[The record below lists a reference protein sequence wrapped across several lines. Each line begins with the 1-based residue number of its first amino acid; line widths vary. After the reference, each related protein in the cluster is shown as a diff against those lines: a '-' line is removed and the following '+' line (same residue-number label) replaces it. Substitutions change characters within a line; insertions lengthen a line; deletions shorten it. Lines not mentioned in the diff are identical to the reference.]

1 MIQTKKTLLASTIV
15 LALTGVTACGGGSS
29 STPASPTP
37 TPTPTPTNSAP
48 TDLALSSV
56 SVDENVAGAVIGDIT
71 VTDADAGD
79 THTYT
84 VNDARFEVANSQLKL
99 KADQTLDFE
108 AEPTVAV
115 TITVTDSGDATYSEE
130 FTLEVQDTVDVPNSY
145 SYESNFSSDSS
156 VSYTGQTARMVL
168 IMELF
173 NYIGSQ
179 LQADID
185 TGVLTSKAEVEA
197 KLLSYYDIDQNLWD
211 TVVADRPLTLSTTP
225 SIKQTSL
232 GQISSSRKDLLGKI
246 AGQDEVGQH
255 KDWSTEFEGWN
266 AKGST
271 NPDALARYFITAI
284 AENAQ
289 TYIDGALR
297 TDPAGETITSI
308 YISNNGHDLRQLLQ
322 KFLWGAVAFSQGVD
336 DYLDDDT
343 EGKGLLTDNTQPV
356 GTKAYTNLEHQ
367 FDEGFGY
374 FGATRDYN
382 QYNDNEISGKV
393 SSDADGRADWNGY
406 HDSDADGAIDLTSE
420 FIFGN
425 AVNAGKRD
433 RGATVAVDYSNGA
446 FTAFLTG
453 RAIINQAGGA
463 LSTEQMTA
471 LQAQRDAAV
480 LNWEMAIAATVVHY
494 INDTIADIN
503 KLGTADYSYSDSAKH
518 WSEMKGFALGLQF
531 NPRSPLTDEQYT
543 QLQDLLGMQSAL
555 TADDVAAYE
564 AKLIQAR
571 DIMQAAYQFDADNV
585 ANW

>member
-29 STPASPTP
+29 SPSPTP

-56 SVDENVAGAVIGDIT
+56 TVNENAAGAVIGDIT
-71 VTDADAGD
+71 VTDADAND
-79 THTYT
+79 THTLT
-84 VNDARFEVANSQLKL
+84 VDDARFEVVNSQLKL
-99 KADQTLDFE
+99 KADQQLDFE
-108 AEPTVAV
+108 SEPTVAV
-115 TITVTDSGDATYSEE
+115 SITVTDSGNATYSES
-130 FTLEVQDTVDVPNSY
+130 FTIEVTDTVDVPSTY
-145 SYESNFSSDSS
+145 SYESNFSSNSS

-173 NYIGSQ
+173 NYIGNQ

-185 TGVLTSKAEVEA
+185 SGELTSKAAVEA
-197 KLLSYYDIDQNLWD
+197 KLLSYYDINQELWD
-211 TVVADRPLTLSTTP
+211 NTVADRALTISTTP
-225 SIKQTSL
+225 GLKQTSL
-232 GQISSSRKDLLGKI
+232 GQITSSRKDLVGKI

-255 KDWSTEFEGWN
+255 KDWATDFEGWN

-271 NPDALARYFITAI
+271 NPDALARYFIAQI

-289 TYIDGALR
+289 THIDGSLR
-297 TDPAGETITSI
+297 TDPAGLTISKI
-308 YISNNGHDLRQLLQ
+308 YISDNGYDLRQLLQ
-322 KFLWGAVAFSQGVD
+322 KFLWGAVAFSQGTD

-343 EGKGLLTDNTQPV
+343 DGKGLRTDNTQPD
-356 GTKAYTNLEHQ
+356 GTKAYTKLEHQ

-393 SSDADGRADWNGY
+393 SSAADGRADWNGH
-406 HDSDADGAIDLTSE
+406 HDSDSDNAIDLTSE
-420 FIFGN
+420 YIFGN

-463 LSTEQMTA
+463 LSAEQMTA

-494 INDTIADIN
+494 INDTRADIA
-503 KLGTADYSYSDSAKH
+503 KLGTVDYSYADAAKH

-531 NPRSPLTDEQYT
+531 NPRSPLTDAQFT
-543 QLQDLLGMQSAL
+543 QLHELLGMQSAL
-555 TADDVAAYE
+555 VADDVAAYQD
-564 AKLIQAR
+564 KLTQAR
-571 DIMQAAYQFDADNV
+571 DILQAAYQFDAQNV

>member
-29 STPASPTP
+29 SSTSTP
-37 TPTPTPTNSAP
+37 TPTPSNSAP
-48 TDLALSSV
+48 TDISLSSLAISENAQGAVVGDV
-56 SVDENVAGAVIGDIT
+56 SVV
-71 VTDADAGD
+71 DADSGD
-79 THTYT
+79 TFTFAID
-84 VNDARFEVANSQLKL
+84 DARFEVASSQLKL
-99 KADQTLDFE
+99 KADQQLDFE
-108 AEPTVAV
+108 AEPTVAI
-115 TITVTDSGDATYSEE
+115 TITVTDSGDNTYSEA
-130 FTLEVQDTVDVPNSY
+130 FTLEVTDTVDVPTSY

-179 LQADID
+179 LQTDID
-185 TGVLTSKAEVEA
+185 NNVLTSKAAVEA
-197 KLLSYYDIDQNLWD
+197 KLLSFYDIDQNLWD
-211 TVVADRPLTLSTTP
+211 TVVADRALTISTTP
-225 SIKQTSL
+225 GLKQTSL
-232 GQISSSRKDLLGKI
+232 GQITSSRKDLVGKI

-271 NPDALARYFITAI
+271 TPDALVRSLISQI
-284 AENAQ
+284 SDNAQ

-297 TDPAGETITSI
+297 TDPAGLTISKI
-308 YISNNGHDLRQLLQ
+308 YISDNGYDLRQLLQ
-322 KFLWGAVAFSQGVD
+322 KLLWGAVAFSQGTD
-336 DYLDDDT
+336 DYLDDTVD
-343 EGKGLLTDNTQPV
+343 GKGLLTDNTQPD
-356 GTKAYTNLEHQ
+356 GTKAYTALEHQ

-382 QYNDNEISGKV
+382 QYNDNEISSKV
-393 SSDADGRADWNGY
+393 VTDADGRADWNGY
-406 HDSDADGAIDLTSE
+406 HDTDQDSAIDLTSE

-433 RGATVAVDYSNGA
+433 RGASVASTDFSNAA

-463 LSTEQMTA
+463 LNETQMTA
-471 LQAQRDAAV
+471 LKAQRDDAV
-480 LNWEMAIAATVVHY
+480 ANWEFAIAATVVHY
-494 INDTIADIN
+494 INDTHADIA
-503 KLGTADYSYSDSAKH
+503 KLGTVDYSYADASKH
-518 WSEMKGFALGLQF
+518 WSELKGFALGLQF
-531 NPRSPLTDEQYT
+531 NPRSPLTDAQFTELHT
-543 QLQDLLGMQSAL
+543 LLGMQSAL
-555 TADDVAAYE
+555 TADEVAAYQ

-571 DIMQAAYQFDADNV
+571 DILQAAYQFDAQNV